1 MRSVVVCL
9 LFRDSSAAVTGEPLK
24 QNSRSLLSMRA
35 IVVSLVLV
43 LIPFFLGGCRQGSTK
58 GPLPEITSESEEGF
72 HDLVFA
78 IEDHKKLPDGSQTI
92 LASGMYKGRKV
103 SLEIDLGA
111 GWRSSPLDADVP
123 LTTYQGSVSYR
134 SVGAES
140 DLLLHALDEIYE
152 TKQAPQAMKKATEF
166 TAISLGGDPT
176 DLAKEPVKIKLFF
189 ESNAEDQYA
198 ELFTNIDLKA
208 RKLYINE
215 KDEEYRA
222 PIVRALRAP

>member
-1 MRSVVVCL
+1 
-9 LFRDSSAAVTGEPLK
+9 
-24 QNSRSLLSMRA
+24 MRA
-35 IVVSLVLV
+35 FVVSLVIV
-43 LIPFFLGGCRQGSTK
+43 VIPFFMSGCRQRSTQS
-58 GPLPEITSESEEGF
+58 PLPEITSESEEGF

-103 SLEIDLGA
+103 SLEIYLGA
-111 GWRSSPLDADVP
+111 GWRPGSLDADIP
-123 LTTYQGSVSYR
+123 LTTYRGAVSYR

-140 DLLLHALDEIYE
+140 DLLLHVMDELYG
-152 TKQAPQAMKKATEF
+152 TKQSPKAMNKATEF
-166 TAISLGGDPT
+166 TAITLEGDPR
-176 DLAKEPVKIKLFF
+176 DLAKGPVKIKLFF

-215 KDEEYRA
+215 KDEEYRT
-222 PIVRALRAP
+222 PIVRALRVP